1 MFYTNFTS
9 IKAKAKKKDTPV
21 SGIVKS
27 VFTCASMFST
37 TVVCSRCHHPHIT
50 NEETEAVSKEHR
62 FEHEHCSSQTT
73 PAEQPSIECQQSG
86 TSPRSSWCNRLKN
99 LK

>member
-9 IKAKAKKKDTPV
+9 IKAKAKKDTLV

-27 VFTCASMFST
+27 IFTLAGMFST
-37 TVVCSRCHHPHIT
+37 TVMCSRYHHPHIT

-73 PAEQPSIECQQSG
+73 PGEQPSLRVSNQEPAPDLVGAID
-86 TSPRSSWCNRLKN
+86 
-99 LK
+99 

>member
-1 MFYTNFTS
+1 MQ
-9 IKAKAKKKDTPV
+9 KQKKKTLV

-27 VFTCASMFST
+27 VFTCADTFST
-37 TVVCSRCHHPHIT
+37 TVVCGRCHRPHIT

-73 PAEQPSIECQQSG
+73 PAEQPSMRVSNQERAPDLVGAID
-86 TSPRSSWCNRLKN
+86 
-99 LK
+99 

>member
-1 MFYTNFTS
+1 ML
-9 IKAKAKKKDTPV
+9 
-21 SGIVKS
+21 S
-27 VFTCASMFST
+27 VIGDG
-37 TVVCSRCHHPHIT
+37 RCGDGGCDH
-50 NEETEAVSKEHR
+50 EETEAVSKEHR

>member
-21 SGIVKS
+21 SGIVQS
-27 VFTCASMFST
+27 VFTCAGMFST

-73 PAEQPSIECQQSG
+73 PAEQPSMRVSNQERAPDLVGAID
-86 TSPRSSWCNRLKN
+86 
-99 LK
+99 

>member
-9 IKAKAKKKDTPV
+9 IKAKAKKKTLV

-27 VFTCASMFST
+27 VLTCADTFST
-37 TVVCSRCHHPHIT
+37 TVVCGRCHRPHIT

-73 PAEQPSIECQQSG
+73 PAEQPSMRVSNQERAPDLVGAID
-86 TSPRSSWCNRLKN
+86 
-99 LK
+99 